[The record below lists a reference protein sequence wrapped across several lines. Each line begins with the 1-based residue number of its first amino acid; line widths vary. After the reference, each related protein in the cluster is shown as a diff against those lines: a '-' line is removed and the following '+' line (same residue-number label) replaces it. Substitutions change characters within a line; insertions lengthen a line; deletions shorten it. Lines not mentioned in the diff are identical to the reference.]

1 MEDNELLK
9 IWKSYDQKLDQV
21 LLLNK
26 QLVSSLTK
34 NDLNKTINKLKR
46 PKIVMLLIGI
56 PYTFLLYFITFIAY
70 QAGGFFVSIGFGAI
84 SLIMNIVIVSYIYHL
99 YLISEI
105 NKNDNIIEVQKKL
118 SSLKISSFST
128 VKLALLQIPFWSIC
142 WMSLDAL
149 KNSIFW
155 YGGINFLIFLGLSY
169 CSYWLY
175 KNLNIHNLDSKLN
188 QFFFSGSEWDPI
200 IKSLDILQ
208 QLKEYKS

>member
-26 QLVSSLTK
+26 QLASSLTK

-70 QAGGFFVSIGFGAI
+70 QAGVFFVSIGFGAI

-118 SSLKISSFST
+118 SSLKISSFNT
-128 VKLALLQIPFWSIC
+128 IKLALLQIPFWSIC

-155 YGGINFLIFLGLSY
+155 YGGINLLIFLGLSY